1 MTPDSRPV
9 VAVAAAALDR
19 GNSDVVLIVDD
30 VPDNLSVLHD
40 ALDESG
46 YTVLVATSGEA
57 ALQRAAQ
64 ALPDIVLLD
73 AMMPG
78 MDGFE
83 VARQLKASAGTA
95 HIPIIFMTGLTE
107 TEHLVAA
114 LDAGGVDYVT
124 KPIKPKEVLA
134 RMGVHLGGA
143 RRARQAVQQAGQA
156 RNALDAFGYASIT
169 VRESDGRLVWQ
180 TPLARDLLMRYY
192 GTSAPTTPKPVIDWL
207 RRHLAD
213 ARANVEPPRLSIEQ
227 GPSRLSFSL
236 HQQTGDDPA
245 GETGGG
251 GDWLIIMRE
260 VSDAAIIESM
270 SLSFKLTAREAE
282 VLYWVLKGKIN
293 RDIGD
298 ILGSSPATV
307 KKHLERVF
315 AKLGVETRTAAAAMA
330 MNRIRQLHPQFE
342 G

>member
-1 MTPDSRPV
+1 MS
-9 VAVAAAALDR
+9 AMLGDR
-19 GNSDVVLIVDD
+19 GDSEVVLVVDD

-46 YTVLVATSGEA
+46 YTVLVASSGEQ
-57 ALQRAAQ
+57 ALQRAGQ

-78 MDGFE
+78 LDGFE
-83 VARQLKASAGTA
+83 VARRLKAGPLTA

-114 LDAGGVDYVT
+114 LEAGGVDYVT

-134 RMGVHLGGA
+134 RMGVHLQSA
-143 RRARQAVQQAGQA
+143 RLARQT

-169 VRESDGRLVWQ
+169 VRPADGRLMWQ
-180 TPLARDLLMRYY
+180 TPLARDLLKTYY
-192 GTSAPTTPKPVIDWL
+192 GTSAPQTPPAILEWL

-213 ARANVEPPRLSIEQ
+213 AERQIEPPRLSAQI
-227 GPSRLSFSL
+227 GPRRLSIGL
-236 HQQTGDDPA
+236 HQQTGDD
-245 GETGGG
+245 
-251 GDWLIIMRE
+251 DWLIVMRE

-270 SLSFKLTAREAE
+270 SLAFKLTAREAE
-282 VLYWVLKGKIN
+282 VLYWVVKGKIN
-293 RDIGD
+293 RDIAD
-298 ILGSSPATV
+298 ILGASPATV

-315 AKLGVETRTAAAAMA
+315 AKLGVETRTSAAGMA
-330 MNRIRQLHPQFE
+330 MNRIRQFHPQFE